1 MTPNYGFRITTNRT
15 ASKWVDVHINYNL
28 ESLEKFFSNISNF
41 DQLLDGSYPEITDL
55 FTDTIKRELNK
66 GPLTTLENQ
75 QVQVVSCSN
84 NVLTVKATGNAIY
97 GNRTLAE
104 AKHIQVTT
112 AWTHKLGSSTFVE
125 NSPCMEHYT
134 FELKFMEI

>member
-1 MTPNYGFRITTNRT
+1 MTPNYCFRISTNRT

-55 FTDTIKRELNK
+55 FTNTIKRELNK

>member
-55 FTDTIKRELNK
+55 FTNTIKRELNK

>member
-1 MTPNYGFRITTNRT
+1 M
-15 ASKWVDVHINYNL
+15 
-28 ESLEKFFSNISNF
+28 EKFFSNISNF
-41 DQLLDGSYPEITDL
+41 DQLLDGSYPEITDF
-55 FTDTIKRELNK
+55 FTNTIKRELNK

>member
-1 MTPNYGFRITTNRT
+1 MTPNYSFRIYVNRI
-15 ASKWVDVHINYNL
+15 ASKWVDIHLNYSL

-55 FTDTIKRELNK
+55 FASTIKSELNK
-66 GPLTTLENQ
+66 GPLTALENQ

-125 NSPCMEHYT
+125 NSPCMEHYA

>member
-55 FTDTIKRELNK
+55 FTNTIKSELHK